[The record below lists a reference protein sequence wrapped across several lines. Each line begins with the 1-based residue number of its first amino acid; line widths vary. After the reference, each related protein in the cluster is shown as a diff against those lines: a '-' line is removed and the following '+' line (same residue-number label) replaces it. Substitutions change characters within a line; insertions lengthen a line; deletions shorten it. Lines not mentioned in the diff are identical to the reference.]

1 MKFLYPEFLW
11 ALSLIAIPIIIHL
24 FNFRKFKKVYFSDI
38 SLLKEVKEE
47 TKSRSQ
53 LKHILILISRILAI
67 SALVLAFC
75 YPFIPSDNQKG
86 DNLDKTVSI
95 YIDNSLS
102 MDIKGPNG
110 YFLDLAKNQAMH
122 IVNQYNNDVKFHLIS
137 NNFEAKHQR
146 ALSKNE
152 IIELIAEISPT
163 SIQKELKSIYTRQ
176 SEILKSFD
184 TQKDVYWLTDLQK
197 SNREMDLF
205 QKDSTM
211 SIFLIPYQNNEQEN
225 LYIDSVWFNTPSRKL
240 NQQEDLFVRVIN
252 TSKDNIQFKLDLSI
266 NRNETKG
273 LTNCKI
279 EAKSQLIAKVTFKV
293 KAPGIKHGT
302 LKISDYPNPNLTF
315 DDTYYFSYFIK
326 EKIKVLHLFNNIS
339 QNTTSYFQSL
349 YNTTPLV
356 DFESQSINQADYSS
370 IHSNDLIILDG
381 LTNITSGLKSIIYE
395 CLENG
400 KTIVVYPGSDIDQE
414 SYNDLYNPTSI
425 QFNGK
430 DTTNSIITELN
441 LEHAVFK
448 NVFEKVNKNMNL
460 PKVRKK
466 YNLSIASNSV
476 SNTIISLN
484 DLSPFLVYS
493 EFKNGVIYS
502 FSSPA
507 DENATNF
514 VNHAL
519 FVPVMLR
526 ITELCGTKQKLDY
539 VIGLDLMVKTN
550 AQINSSEGLSVT
562 HLNKENINF
571 IPGFTKQGVTNSLI
585 VQEQIQND
593 GNFNLLKSGLLID
606 GFSFN
611 YNRDESNMSFYNKN
625 EFNNQLTRA
634 GIKDQVKIYDLPPDG
649 DYINFKNEAL
659 GILYWKYFIVLTL
672 VFLGIE
678 ILLIRI
684 L

>member
-1 MKFLYPEFLW
+1 
-11 ALSLIAIPIIIHL
+11 
-24 FNFRKFKKVYFSDI
+24 
-38 SLLKEVKEE
+38 
-47 TKSRSQ
+47 
-53 LKHILILISRILAI
+53 
-67 SALVLAFC
+67 
-75 YPFIPSDNQKG
+75 
-86 DNLDKTVSI
+86 
-95 YIDNSLS
+95 
-102 MDIKGPNG
+102 
-110 YFLDLAKNQAMH
+110 
-122 IVNQYNNDVKFHLIS
+122 
-137 NNFEAKHQR
+137 
-146 ALSKNE
+146 
-152 IIELIAEISPT
+152 
-163 SIQKELKSIYTRQ
+163 
-176 SEILKSFD
+176 
-184 TQKDVYWLTDLQK
+184 
-197 SNREMDLF
+197 
-205 QKDSTM
+205 
-211 SIFLIPYQNNEQEN
+211 
-225 LYIDSVWFNTPSRKL
+225 
-240 NQQEDLFVRVIN
+240 
-252 TSKDNIQFKLDLSI
+252 
-266 NRNETKG
+266 
-273 LTNCKI
+273 
-279 EAKSQLIAKVTFKV
+279 
-293 KAPGIKHGT
+293 
-302 LKISDYPNPNLTF
+302 
-315 DDTYYFSYFIK
+315 
-326 EKIKVLHLFNNIS
+326 
-339 QNTTSYFQSL
+339 
-349 YNTTPLV
+349 
-356 DFESQSINQADYSS
+356 
-370 IHSNDLIILDG
+370 
-381 LTNITSGLKSIIYE
+381 
-395 CLENG
+395 
-400 KTIVVYPGSDIDQE
+400 
-414 SYNDLYNPTSI
+414 
-425 QFNGK
+425 
-430 DTTNSIITELN
+430 
-441 LEHAVFK
+441 
-448 NVFEKVNKNMNL
+448 MNL
-460 PKVRKK
+460 PKVQKK

-507 DENATNF
+507 HENATNF

-539 VIGLDLMVKTN
+539 VIGQDLMVKTN